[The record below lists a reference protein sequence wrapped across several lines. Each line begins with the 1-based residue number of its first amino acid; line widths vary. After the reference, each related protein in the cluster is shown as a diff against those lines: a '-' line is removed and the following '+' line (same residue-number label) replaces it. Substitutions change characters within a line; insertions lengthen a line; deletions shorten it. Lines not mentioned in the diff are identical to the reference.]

1 MEKFK
6 KLNKFTK
13 SIVGKIMYVS
23 YLLLKEDETKITNFI
38 GLCTY
43 YQKRNGNFL
52 LKNNVKGE
60 NINLIMSTSSPILQ
74 TLIYIKR
81 YKKKIKLKKL

>member
-1 MEKFK
+1 
-6 KLNKFTK
+6 
-13 SIVGKIMYVS
+13 MYVS